1 MTDESP
7 KEKVRSVIY
16 TVEHPHSI
24 NWVADTAGVQ
34 WETAQKYLKELED
47 EGLVVEVDGEYKTDT
62 TGLYIREIRE
72 LILTHGAGELVEQ
85 AKQLEEQIESVK
97 KELEVSSIS
106 ELEERAQK
114 AESVSE
120 QRHLYDV
127 IDGLRQKQELLKKH
141 QYAIGL
147 HRDAE
152 RSRHQQ
158 TMEEL
163 GSSDIVETKE
173 GSDKV
178 DGDLVASGHMES

>member
-97 KELEVSSIS
+97 KN
-106 ELEERAQK
+106 
-114 AESVSE
+114 
-120 QRHLYDV
+120 
-127 IDGLRQKQELLKKH
+127 LR
-141 QYAIGL
+141 
-147 HRDAE
+147 
-152 RSRHQQ
+152 S
-158 TMEEL
+158 
-163 GSSDIVETKE
+163 
-173 GSDKV
+173 
-178 DGDLVASGHMES
+178 VASQNWRSEPRRLNQCPSNVICMM